1 MPPSLSCAPRK
12 MFPPP
17 MTIAISQPRALT
29 SLISS
34 ANDRTVALSMPYLA
48 SPLTLRMTRLYLRT
62 LFTGRRPLLFDP
74 FANLVP
80 HEAPDL
86 DVLSHA
92 RDRFPQQV
100 ADLAVGVLDEGLLDQ
115 TDFRIEAVQFAL
127 DDLIDV
133 FFRLAFSN
141 T

>member
-12 MFPPP
+12 ILPPP
-17 MTIAISQPRALT
+17 MTIAISQPSALT

-34 ANDRTVALSMPYLA
+34 ANDRKGGLAMAYFSSPPRA

-62 LFTGRRPLLFDP
+62 LFTGLVPLLFDP
-74 FANLVP
+74 FADLIA

-92 RDRFPQQV
+92 RDRILQQI
-100 ADLAVGVLDEGLLDQ
+100 ADFFVGILDVRLLNE
-115 TDFRIEAVQFAL
+115 TDFRVKAV
-127 DDLIDV
+127 
-133 FFRLAFSN
+133 
-141 T
+141 